1 MSQLLASKSPIA
13 ILSESNRH
21 HIECATSKRSSYT
34 NAFKRMALIH
44 FDMTK
49 SKNKT
54 SINLKITRQSIIDW
68 VKQRDQIFDPSQRL
82 RSRRVIVKEK
92 QKQAF
97 FKNNEERVH
106 QWFLNLRNDNIKVFI
121 INI

>member
-1 MSQLLASKSPIA
+1 
-13 ILSESNRH
+13 
-21 HIECATSKRSSYT
+21 
-34 NAFKRMALIH
+34 
-44 FDMTK
+44 MTK

-106 QWFLNLRNDNIKVFI
+106 QWFLNLRNENIKVFI